1 MSTNALTLLDHL
13 FEQPIINVDASR
25 ENSPR

>member
-1 MSTNALTLLDHL
+1 MTTNALTRLDHL
-13 FEQPIINVDASR
+13 FEQPIIIVNASH

>member
-13 FEQPIINVDASR
+13 FEQSLISVNASGA
-25 ENSPR
+25 NSPR

>member
-13 FEQPIINVDASR
+13 FEQPIIIVNASR
-25 ENSPR
+25 VNSPR